1 MAYFAALNGGRVIS
15 AHVEIPYYGAWT
27 ADVVLA
33 ADTVLATEDV
43 LTIGDL
49 SLQGF
54 VQRVFDF
61 GGSRSTRMV
70 GGFGGWQKVLP
81 AKAYS
86 LPSGV
91 PLSMIL
97 GDAATE
103 CGEQWGGANPTDL
116 AAFASAS
123 VGQAFVREK
132 APAQRV
138 LRLLTPGLWWIDGTG
153 ATRLA
158 PRATGIIT
166 SQFTAVR
173 YSGGK
178 GQFEIATET
187 LGDWQPGRTFKSPTI
202 TSVQTISM
210 TSVIVDNSGK
220 LRLSVLTTP

>member
-1 MAYFAALNGGRVIS
+1 MSFFASLNGGRVIS
-15 AHVEIPYYGAWT
+15 ASVVIPWYGTWT

-33 ADTVLATEDV
+33 SDTVLAAEDV

-61 GGSRSTRMV
+61 AGSRSSRLV

-91 PLSMIL
+91 PLAMVL
-97 GDAATE
+97 GDVAGE
-103 CGEQWGGANPTDL
+103 CGERWGGSNPGDL
-116 AAFASAS
+116 QTFATGT
-123 VGQAFVREK
+123 VGALYVRER

-158 PRATGIIT
+158 PRATGPIT
-166 SQFTAVR
+166 SQFTAVK
-173 YSGGK
+173 YSGGR

-187 LGDWQPGRTFKSPTI
+187 LGDWQPGRTFKAPTI
-202 TSVQTISM
+202 TTPQTISM
-210 TSVIVDNSGK
+210 TSISVDNDGK
-220 LRLSVLTTP
+220 LRLTVLTTP